1 VPRGL
6 RNGLRPHR
14 DQVKEAGM
22 SDSQNTPSEETEIQ
36 QNQKLED
43 LQHAVLEGDQ
53 AYVRD
58 TIEDMHPADAS
69 DLLEQLPSDEFGAAV
84 ELLGEELPAEVL
96 IELREEYREDAVD
109 LMTDEAVVDAL
120 DELDSDDATAVL
132 EDLDADRRERI
143 LDELEPEDRAVLEA
157 SFVFEEDTAGRLMQR
172 DFLSAPE
179 FWTVGQTIDFAR
191 RNASELPT
199 DFYEVY
205 VVDPTNKPL
214 GYVLLSQLLRAG
226 RDVKMSDIM
235 ETFHSDIHVDLDQ
248 EEVAY
253 QFQKY
258 SLASAPVKDAAGRLV
273 GMITVDDMVHV
284 IQEEN
289 TEDLLALS
297 NVSSADG
304 SDTVW
309 ESVKARAPWL
319 AINLFT
325 AFLASGIIAIFEGT
339 LDRLV
344 QLAILMPVVAA
355 LAGNAGSQGLA
366 VAVRAIAE
374 REMEGKAG
382 RRAVVRE
389 TLTGL
394 VNGLIF
400 AVGVGIISYLWFSDI
415 KLASVIAA
423 AMLASFIWAGVSGIL
438 VPLTLKRFGADPAVA
453 SSVFVLT
460 LTDTMAFFSFL
471 GLATLFLL

>member
-1 VPRGL
+1 MSEIPDKPVPDDEEQRAQLASDL
-6 RNGLRPHR
+6 R
-14 DQVKEAGM
+14 DA
-22 SDSQNTPSEETEIQ
+22 I
-36 QNQKLED
+36 D
-43 LQHAVLEGDQ
+43 LGEGDWI
-53 AYVRD
+53 RD
-58 TIEDMHPADAS
+58 TLDDMHPADAS
-69 DLLEQLPSDEFGAAV
+69 DLLEHLSTERFEAAV
-84 ELLGEELPAEVL
+84 ELLDGELPSEIL
-96 IELREEYREDAVD
+96 IELREEYREDAVEI
-109 LMTDEAVVDAL
+109 MSDEAVVEAL
-120 DELDSDDATAVL
+120 DDLETDDATAVL
-132 EDLDADRRERI
+132 EDLDEDRRERI

-157 SFVFEEDTAGRLMQR
+157 SFEFEEDTAGRLMQR
-172 DFLSAPE
+172 EFLAAPE
-179 FWTVGQTIDFAR
+179 FWTIGQTIDFAR
-191 RNASELPT
+191 DNAGDLPT
-199 DFYEVY
+199 DFYEIY

-214 GYVLLSQLLRAG
+214 GYVLLSQLLRTG
-226 RDVKMSDIM
+226 RDVKLADIM
-235 ETFHSDIHVDLDQ
+235 GSFNSDIHVDQDQ

-258 SLASAPVKDAAGRLV
+258 ALASAPVKDHEGRLV

-289 TEDLLALS
+289 TEDLLALA

-304 SDTVW
+304 SDTIW

-319 AINLFT
+319 GINLIT
-325 AFLASGIIAIFEGT
+325 AFVASAIIALFEGT

-389 TLTGL
+389 TLTGV
-394 VNGLIF
+394 VNGGIF
-400 AVGVGIISYLWFSDI
+400 AIGVALVALFWFQDVKLSIILG
-415 KLASVIAA
+415 V
-423 AMLASFIWAGVSGIL
+423 AMFASFVWAGVSGIL
-438 VPLTLKRFGADPAVA
+438 VPLTLKRMGADPAVA

-460 LTDTMAFFSFL
+460 LTDVMAFFSFL

>member
-1 VPRGL
+1 MTERAEITSEKSAERRAQLIDDL
-6 RNGLRPHR
+6 RFAVDDGNREWLSH
-14 DQVKEAGM
+14 
-22 SDSQNTPSEETEIQ
+22 
-36 QNQKLED
+36 KLD
-43 LQHAVLEGDQ
+43 
-53 AYVRD
+53 
-58 TIEDMHPADAS
+58 DMHPADAA
-69 DLLEQLPSDEFGAAV
+69 DLLEQLGAERFEAAV
-84 ELLGEELPAEVL
+84 ELLGGELPPEIL
-96 IELREEYREDAVD
+96 IELRDELREDAVEVLPD
-109 LMTDEAVVDAL
+109 AAVANVL

-132 EDLDADRRERI
+132 EDLEEERRERI

-157 SFVFEEDTAGRLMQR
+157 NLEYEEETAGRLMQR
-172 DFLSAPE
+172 EFLAAPE
-179 FWTVGQTIDFAR
+179 FWTVGHTIDHAR
-191 RNASELPT
+191 DHADELPS

-205 VVDPTNKPL
+205 VVDPAFKAL
-214 GYVLLSQLLRAG
+214 GYVLLSQLLRAP
-226 RDVKMSDIM
+226 RDQRLSDMM
-235 ETFHSDIHVDLDQ
+235 EAFTSDIHVEMDQ

-258 SLASAPVKDAAGRLV
+258 SLASAPVKDEQGRLV

-284 IQEEN
+284 IQDEN

-304 SDTVW
+304 SDTVF

-319 AINLFT
+319 AINLAT
-325 AFLASGIIAIFEGT
+325 AFFASFIIALFEGT

-374 REMEGKAG
+374 REMEGRAG
-382 RRAVVRE
+382 RRAIVRE
-389 TLTGL
+389 TLTGV

-400 AVGVGIISYLWFSDI
+400 ALGVGIISFVWFNDLN
-415 KLASVIAA
+415 LAGVIAI
-423 AMLASFIWAGVSGIL
+423 AMLASFIWAGLSGII
-438 VPLTLKRFGADPAVA
+438 VPLTLKKMGADPAVA

-471 GLATLFLL
+471 GLASLVLL

>member
-1 VPRGL
+1 MSETPETQAELAEERRELLIAELREAIDAGAAKQVRGL
-6 RNGLRPHR
+6 L
-14 DQVKEAGM
+14 EA
-22 SDSQNTPSEETEIQ
+22 E
-36 QNQKLED
+36 
-43 LQHAVLEGDQ
+43 
-53 AYVRD
+53 
-58 TIEDMHPADAS
+58 HPADAS
-69 DLLEQLPSDEFGAAV
+69 DFLEQLSSERFEAV
-84 ELLGEELPAEVL
+84 MDLLGGDLPADIL
-96 IELREEYREDAVD
+96 IELREEYREDAVEV
-109 LMTDEAVVDAL
+109 MSDEAVVEAL
-120 DELDSDDATAVL
+120 DELETDDATAVL
-132 EDLDADRRERI
+132 EDLDEDRRERI
-143 LDELEPEDRAVLEA
+143 LEELEPEDRAVLEA
-157 SFVFEEDTAGRLMQR
+157 SFEFDEDTAGRLMQR
-172 DFLSAPE
+172 EFLAAPE
-179 FWTVGQTIDFAR
+179 FWSVGQTIDYAR
-191 RNASELPT
+191 ENAEDLPT
-199 DFYEVY
+199 DFYEIY
-205 VVDPTNKPL
+205 VVDPTNRPL
-214 GYVLLSQLLRAG
+214 GYVLLSQLLRTE
-226 RDVKMSDIM
+226 RDVQLADIM
-235 ETFHSDIHVDLDQ
+235 ETFHSDIHVDQDQ

-258 SLASAPVKDAAGRLV
+258 ALASAPVKDHDGRLV

-289 TEDLLALS
+289 TEDLLALA

-319 AINLFT
+319 GINLIT
-325 AFLASGIIAIFEGT
+325 AFIASAIIALFEGT

-394 VNGLIF
+394 VNGVIF
-400 AVGVGIISYLWFSDI
+400 AIGVGLVAFFWFSDL
-415 KLASVIAA
+415 KLAIVLAA
-423 AMLASFIWAGVSGIL
+423 AMLASFAWAGVSGIL
-438 VPLTLKRFGADPAVA
+438 VPLALKRMGADPAVA

>member
-1 VPRGL
+1 MSETPETQAEFAEERRELLIAELREAIDTGAAKQVRGL
-6 RNGLRPHR
+6 L
-14 DQVKEAGM
+14 EA
-22 SDSQNTPSEETEIQ
+22 E
-36 QNQKLED
+36 
-43 LQHAVLEGDQ
+43 
-53 AYVRD
+53 
-58 TIEDMHPADAS
+58 HPADAS
-69 DLLEQLPSDEFGAAV
+69 DFLEQLSSERFEAV
-84 ELLGEELPAEVL
+84 MDLLGGELPADIL
-96 IELREEYREDAVD
+96 IELREEYREDAVEV
-109 LMTDEAVVDAL
+109 MSDEAVVEAL
-120 DELDSDDATAVL
+120 DELETDDATAVL
-132 EDLDADRRERI
+132 EDLDEDRRERI
-143 LDELEPEDRAVLEA
+143 LEELEPEDRAVLEA
-157 SFVFEEDTAGRLMQR
+157 SFDFEEDTAGRLMQR
-172 DFLSAPE
+172 EFLAAPE
-179 FWTVGQTIDFAR
+179 FWSVGQTIDYAR
-191 RNASELPT
+191 ENAEDLPT
-199 DFYEVY
+199 DFYEIY
-205 VVDPTNKPL
+205 VVDPTNRPL
-214 GYVLLSQLLRAG
+214 GYVLLSQLLRTE
-226 RDVKMSDIM
+226 RDVQLADIM
-235 ETFHSDIHVDLDQ
+235 ESFHSDIHVDQDQ

-258 SLASAPVKDAAGRLV
+258 ALASAPVKDHDGRLV

-289 TEDLLALS
+289 TEDLLALA

-319 AINLFT
+319 GINLIT
-325 AFLASGIIAIFEGT
+325 AFIASAIIALFEGT

-382 RRAVVRE
+382 RRAVIRE
-389 TLTGL
+389 TLTGI
-394 VNGLIF
+394 VNGVIF
-400 AVGVGIISYLWFSDI
+400 AVGVGLVAYFWFSDV
-415 KLASVIAA
+415 KLAIVLAA
-423 AMLASFIWAGVSGIL
+423 AMLASFIWAGASGIL
-438 VPLTLKRFGADPAVA
+438 VPLTLKRMGADPAVA

>member
-1 VPRGL
+1 MSETSSIPADDGEERRELLVAEL
-6 RNGLRPHR
+6 R
-14 DQVKEAGM
+14 EAIDAGA
-22 SDSQNTPSEETEIQ
+22 SKIVRET
-36 QNQKLED
+36 LE
-43 LQHAVLEGDQ
+43 AE
-53 AYVRD
+53 
-58 TIEDMHPADAS
+58 HPADAS
-69 DLLEQLPSDEFGAAV
+69 DLLEQLSSERFEAV
-84 ELLGEELPAEVL
+84 LDLLGGELPADIL
-96 IELREEYREDAVD
+96 IELREEYREDAVEV
-109 LMTDEAVVDAL
+109 MTDEAVVDAL
-120 DELDSDDATAVL
+120 DELETDDATAVL
-132 EDLDADRRERI
+132 EDLDEDRRERI
-143 LDELEPEDRAVLEA
+143 LEELEPEDRAVLEA
-157 SFVFEEDTAGRLMQR
+157 SFEFEEDTAGRLMQR
-172 DFLSAPE
+172 EFLAAPE
-179 FWTVGQTIDFAR
+179 FWSIGQTIDYAR
-191 RNASELPT
+191 DNAAELPT
-199 DFYEVY
+199 DFYEIY

-214 GYVLLSQLLRAG
+214 GYVLLSQLLRAE
-226 RDVKMSDIM
+226 RDVKLADIM
-235 ETFHSDIHVDLDQ
+235 ETFHSDIRVDQDQ

-258 SLASAPVKDAAGRLV
+258 ALASAPVKDRDGRLV

-289 TEDLLALS
+289 TEDLLALA

-319 AINLFT
+319 GINLIT
-325 AFLASGIIAIFEGT
+325 AFIASGIIALFEGT
-339 LDRLV
+339 LDQLV

-374 REMEGKAG
+374 REMEGNSG

-389 TLTGL
+389 TLTGI
-394 VNGLIF
+394 VNGVIF
-400 AVGVGIISYLWFSDI
+400 AIGVGLVAFFWFKDVN
-415 KLASVIAA
+415 LAIVLAV
-423 AMLASFIWAGVSGIL
+423 AMLASFIWAGISGIL
-438 VPLTLKRFGADPAVA
+438 VPLTLKRMGADPAVA

>member
-1 VPRGL
+1 MS
-6 RNGLRPHR
+6 
-14 DQVKEAGM
+14 EATDLPADDG
-22 SDSQNTPSEETEIQ
+22 DSQREQLVS
-36 QNQKLED
+36 D
-43 LQHAVLEGDQ
+43 LREAIDVGNGDW
-53 AYVRD
+53 VRK
-58 TIEDMHPADAS
+58 TLEDMHPADAS
-69 DLLEQLPSDEFGAAV
+69 DLLEQLSTERFENAV
-84 ELLGEELPAEVL
+84 ELLGGELPAGVL
-96 IELREEYREDAVD
+96 IELREEYREDAVEV
-109 LMTDEAVVDAL
+109 MSDEAVVDAL
-120 DELDSDDATAVL
+120 DDLESDDATAVL
-132 EDLDADRRERI
+132 EDLHEDRRECI
-143 LDELEPEDRAVLEA
+143 LEELEPEDRAVLEA
-157 SFVFEEDTAGRLMQR
+157 SFEFEEDTAGRLMQR
-172 DFLSAPE
+172 EFLAAPE
-179 FWTVGQTIDFAR
+179 FWTVGQSIDFAR
-191 RNASELPT
+191 ENAEDLPT

-205 VVDPTNKPL
+205 VVDPLNKPL
-214 GYVLLSQLLRAG
+214 GYVLLSQLLRTG
-226 RDVKMSDIM
+226 REVRLADIM
-235 ETFHSDIHVDLDQ
+235 EPFHSDIHVDQDQ

-258 SLASAPVKDAAGRLV
+258 ALASAPVKDRDGRLV
-273 GMITVDDMVHV
+273 GMITVDDMVQV

-289 TEDLLALS
+289 TEDLLALA

-319 AINLFT
+319 GINLVT
-325 AFLASGIIAIFEGT
+325 AFIASAIIALFEGT

-389 TLTGL
+389 SLTGL
-394 VNGLIF
+394 VNGVIF
-400 AVGVGIISYLWFSDI
+400 AIGVGLVALFWFRELD
-415 KLASVIAA
+415 LAIVLGV
-423 AMLASFIWAGVSGIL
+423 AMLASFLWAGVSGIL
-438 VPLTLKRFGADPAVA
+438 VPLTLKRMGADPAVA